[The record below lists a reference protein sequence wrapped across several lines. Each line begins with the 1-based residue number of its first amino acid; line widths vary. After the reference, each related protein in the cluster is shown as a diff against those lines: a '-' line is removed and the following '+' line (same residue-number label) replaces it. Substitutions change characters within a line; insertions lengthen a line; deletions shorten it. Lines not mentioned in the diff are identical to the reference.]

1 MNMRKS
7 LNSPSTIFTMLQI
20 VTILLSL
27 MGVWI
32 AVTLLYTGI
41 LALQTGYPGIGM
53 PLGSYITLLTVGFLS
68 VLTVSGACAVAMYTF
83 FRLCGRL
90 KKGTAFTRVNEQAMS
105 RIALCCLIDGLTLA
119 VSCLAL
125 WIAESVWGYVMGL
138 YWLQMLVVAVLCSA
152 VALIAWALALLVRR
166 AVALQEEVDLTV

>member
-7 LNSPSTIFTMLQI
+7 LNSPSTIFTMLQV

-68 VLTVSGACAVAMYTF
+68 VLTVSGCCAVAMYTF

-90 KKGTAFTRVNEQAMS
+90 KQGTAFTRANEHAMA
-105 RIALCCLIDGLTLA
+105 RIALCCLIAGLTLLI
-119 VSCLAL
+119 SCAAL
-125 WIAESVWGYVMGL
+125 WAAESVWGCVMGL
-138 YWLQMLVVAVLCSA
+138 YWLEMAIMAVLFLA
-152 VALIAWALALLVRR
+152 VALIAWALTLLVRR
-166 AVALQEEVDLTV
+166 AVALQEEADLTV

>member
-7 LNSPSTIFTMLQI
+7 LNSPSTIFTMLQV

-41 LALQTGYPGIGM
+41 LALQTGYPDIGM
-53 PLGSYITLLTVGFLS
+53 PLGSYVTLLTVGFLS
-68 VLTVSGACAVAMYTF
+68 VLTVSVVCAVAMYTF
-83 FRLCGRL
+83 FRLCERL
-90 KKGTAFTRVNEQAMS
+90 KKGTAFTRANEQALK
-105 RIALCCLIDGLTLA
+105 RIALCCVIVGLTLLF
-119 VSCLAL
+119 SCIVL
-125 WIAESVWGYVMGL
+125 WVAESVWGYVMGL